1 MEKSMTNTDNLEHWH
16 FEVTEEACN
25 YLLDLVLKGQKR
37 ATSSALIGY
46 ELDGEDIP
54 AVGDMSVITDW
65 DGNPRC
71 VIRTS
76 SVKVIPYRD
85 ITFEIAS
92 LEGEDDSLDSWRRNH
107 EEFFREEGK
116 EIGYEFSEDMGVVFE
131 EFEVVEII

>member
-1 MEKSMTNTDNLEHWH
+1 MINTDNLEHWH

-25 YLLDLVLKGQKR
+25 YLPDLVLKGQKR

-65 DGNPRC
+65 DGKPRC
-71 VIRTS
+71 VIRTIN
-76 SVKVIPYRD
+76 VRVLPYKD
-85 ITFEIAS
+85 ITFEIAR
-92 LEGEDDSLDSWRRNH
+92 LEGEDDTLDSWRSNH
-107 EEFFREEGK
+107 ERFFCEEGK
-116 EIGYEFSEDMGVVFE
+116 ELGYEFSEDMGVVFE